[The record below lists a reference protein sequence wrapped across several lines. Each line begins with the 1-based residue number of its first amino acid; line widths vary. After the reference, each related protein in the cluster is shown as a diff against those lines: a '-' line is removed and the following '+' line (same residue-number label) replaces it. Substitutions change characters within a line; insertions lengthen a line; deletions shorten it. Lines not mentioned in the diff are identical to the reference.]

1 MRYSVY
7 EHIFPNGKKYIGIS
21 KSPEERWADGRGYAD
36 NTEMFKDIVRFGWD
50 NIEHRILME
59 NLSREEAQVL
69 ESKMIVQEVTY
80 LSTNGYNRNLG
91 DVQITHLL
99 STSQGKICH
108 VMESDSHKHHWVKVA
123 WWICYNNHYSRN
135 ANDDV
140 EYKNIDTRKRNEI
153 CEKVWRWCE
162 MLLHARDESELRF
175 LLDEMLWVNPFN
187 SYEGENGELISRSMT
202 DKWMDV
208 GREIVKDYV
217 SLLLEY

>member
-69 ESKMIVQEVTY
+69 ESKMIAQEATY

-99 STSQGKICH
+99 STSQGKIRRSA
-108 VMESDSHKHHWVKVA
+108 V
-123 WWICYNNHYSRN
+123 
-135 ANDDV
+135 
-140 EYKNIDTRKRNEI
+140 
-153 CEKVWRWCE
+153 
-162 MLLHARDESELRF
+162 
-175 LLDEMLWVNPFN
+175 
-187 SYEGENGELISRSMT
+187 SMT
-202 DKWMDV
+202 LI
-208 GREIVKDYV
+208 GRKGVRPKTYL
-217 SLLLEY
+217 SLKNS